1 MAAILAGFLAVSLF
15 IVPLIARIVFD
26 RRVDRANRVAADVR
40 AAVRRRLCGESFV
53 TVDVRAP
60 GLWTPGRILLS
71 APRGYHELIEKVWPT
86 VARSIPAGYELVV
99 RPARAVAPTPI
110 AAEPAK
116 LSRAA

>member
-1 MAAILAGFLAVSLF
+1 MAAILAGFLVVGLF
-15 IVPLIARIVFD
+15 VGPLIARIVFD
-26 RRVDRANRVAADVR
+26 RRLERANRVAADLR
-40 AAVRRRLCGESFV
+40 AVVRRRLCGESFV

-71 APRGYHELIEKVWPT
+71 APRGYQELIEKVWPT

-99 RPARAVAPTPI
+99 RSARAVPVAPVV
-110 AAEPAK
+110 AEPPQ